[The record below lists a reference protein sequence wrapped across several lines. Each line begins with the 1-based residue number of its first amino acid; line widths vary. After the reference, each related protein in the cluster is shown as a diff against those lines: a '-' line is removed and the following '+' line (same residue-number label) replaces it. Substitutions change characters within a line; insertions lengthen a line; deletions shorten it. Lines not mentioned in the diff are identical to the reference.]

1 MGHNPPRIMK
11 VGGKGVQHWRNAWRD
26 CTYYAADMFTALRD
40 NNWSDDRSAAD
51 AVSLDEIREAVLEQ
65 SYWSAPG
72 QEGTTLV
79 YGLTSAGRH
88 LLVVVIADGA
98 EALVVAARDMKESW
112 DDSYTGEAPPPWDI
126 GRPQP
131 IFLRLAD
138 QGRLAGRVLDAGCGT
153 GEHALLAAS
162 RGADATGMDLSPTAI
177 AHARAKAAQRGL
189 SARFEIADALDL
201 GRQALAVD
209 TVIDSGVFHVFD
221 EQDRARY
228 VAGLAAALR
237 PGGVCYLVCFSDREP
252 GNWGPRRFTEEELR
266 AAFSD
271 GWAVES
277 LTAETFDLN
286 PMHGITQVQAW
297 LAVLG
302 RR

>member
-1 MGHNPPRIMK
+1 
-11 VGGKGVQHWRNAWRD
+11 
-26 CTYYAADMFTALRD
+26 MFTALRD
-40 NNWSDDRSAAD
+40 NNWSADDAAARD
-51 AVSLDEIREAVLEQ
+51 VSLDEIREAVLEH

-72 QEGTTLV
+72 REDTTMV
-79 YGLTSAGRH
+79 YGLTNAGRH
-88 LLVVVIADGA
+88 LLVVVIAEGD
-98 EALVVAARDMKESW
+98 EAFVVTARDMKESW

-131 IFLRLAD
+131 TFVRLAD
-138 QGRLAGRVLDAGCGT
+138 EGKLAGHVLDAGCGT

-162 RGADATGMDLSPTAI
+162 RGAEATGMDLSPTAI
-177 AHARAKAAQRGL
+177 AHARAKAAQRGV

-201 GRQALAVD
+201 ASQARTVD

-221 EQDRARY
+221 EEDRARY

-237 PGGVCYLVCFSDREP
+237 PGGICYLMCFSDREP
-252 GNWGPRRFTEEELR
+252 GNWGPRRFREEELR

-271 GWAVES
+271 GWAIES
-277 LTAETFDLN
+277 LTAEPFYLN

-297 LAVLG
+297 LAVIA